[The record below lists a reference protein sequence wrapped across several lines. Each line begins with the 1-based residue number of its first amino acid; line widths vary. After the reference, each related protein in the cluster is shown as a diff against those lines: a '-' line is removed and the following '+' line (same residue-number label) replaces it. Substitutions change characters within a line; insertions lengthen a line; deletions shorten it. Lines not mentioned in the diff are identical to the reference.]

1 METWAQN
8 QEKKMSFLDFLSDSA
23 FKRREIQKTIKL
35 LQMDYLT
42 TLRISSN
49 LSVHAKWI
57 PYPFLQERVR
67 KISESLRKQSELLR
81 EQIIKLG
88 GELPPLS
95 SEQISLSDHRQNVK
109 KLVQEL
115 ENTSK
120 LYETYAH
127 QRNIVEQNESSHLLS
142 ILLDNTKKIKEELT
156 DIVMRL
162 S

>member
-1 METWAQN
+1 
-8 QEKKMSFLDFLSDSA
+8 MSFFDFFSESA
-23 FKRREIQKTIKL
+23 FKKREIQRTVKL
-35 LQMDYLT
+35 LQQDYLT
-42 TLRISSN
+42 ALKISSN
-49 LSVHAKWI
+49 LSMHVKWI

-81 EQIIKLG
+81 EQITKLG
-88 GELPPLS
+88 GELPQFS
-95 SEQISLSDHRQNVK
+95 SEQPTLYDHRQNVK

-115 ENTSK
+115 ENLSE

-127 QRNIVEQNESSHLLS
+127 QRNIVEQSESAQVLS
-142 ILLDNTKKIKEELT
+142 TLLDNTGKLKEDLT